1 MFYFIFNLDYTM
13 NNQKQSLLTILF
25 MGATMTAPLVAQDLQ
40 AALKDVEA
48 ERYTKAGQTLT
59 QIANSAPTP
68 ENQFYLGYYYLKSG
82 QVDKAK
88 ASFEKGASADA
99 KDQLNNVGLAGVA
112 LAQKDRSK
120 AKALID
126 EAVAKTKGKN
136 QDVLMRAAEMYTL
149 SDQTNDPA
157 EALRLL
163 TIADEKDKKNEN
175 PEIEMLMGDA
185 YMLKNDGGNAI
196 TKYENAMAIKP
207 NLAEANYKIGRL
219 YLRGKN
225 YTKAQ
230 EYFNK
235 AIETDPEF
243 SPTYLALADA
253 LASSRAYKGAST
265 NYEKYVQTSGTTD
278 PEQLLDI
285 ARYKFLAQ
293 DYQGAIAYLDQLKGK
308 INNPIIDRM
317 YGWAN
322 SALGKNQ
329 EAVESLNKFI
339 STAPQKVIYDDYKYL
354 GRAYSKLGTPEGD
367 SLGIVNLEKA
377 APEDTTD
384 NLYREIAQTYYEQ
397 KKYDKAAD
405 YYVQTI
411 KNDKKPLNNDYL
423 FQGLSNYQY
432 GFRVGRDT
440 TQAMDTSQIRQAR
453 QLYFMRADSAFG
465 QMAGQV
471 EKAGESYPLAYYY
484 RGQSNYYAYPS
495 NISLAYGTA
504 VPYYEKFIELANA
517 ETDTTKKQ
525 AYQKNLITSYK
536 FLASYNLAK
545 KDDEKAKE
553 YFNKV
558 LELDP
563 NDADVKKALEG
574 PKETAVATKTATKA
588 SVKKKVVKK

>member
-1 MFYFIFNLDYTM
+1 M
-13 NNQKQSLLTILF
+13 NNQKKSLLALLLT
-25 MGATMTAPLVAQDLQ
+25 GATLSVPVVAQDLQ
-40 AALKDVEA
+40 TAIKDIEA
-48 ERYTKAGQTLT
+48 ERYTKAEQTLT
-59 QIANSAPTP
+59 QLASSAPSA
-68 ENQFYLGYYYLKSG
+68 ENQFYLGYLYLRSG
-82 QVDKAK
+82 QPDKAK
-88 ASFEKGASADA
+88 AAFEKGAAADP
-99 KDQLNNVGLAGVA
+99 KSQLNNVGLAGVA
-112 LAQKDRSK
+112 LAKKDRST

-126 EAVAKTKGKN
+126 EAVAKTKSKDQN
-136 QDVLMRAAEMYTL
+136 VLIRAGEMYTL

-157 EALRLL
+157 EAIRLL

-185 YMLKNDGGNAI
+185 YTLKNDGGNAV
-196 TKYENAMAIKP
+196 TKWENAMAIKP
-207 NLAEANYKIGRL
+207 NMAEANYKIGRTF
-219 YLRGKN
+219 LRGKN

-293 DYQGAIAYLDQLKGK
+293 DYQGAITYLDQLKGK

-322 SALGKNQ
+322 TALGKNQ
-329 EAVESLNKFI
+329 EAVESLNRFV

-354 GRAYSKLGTPEGD
+354 GRAYGQLGTPEGD
-367 SLGIVNLEKA
+367 SLSVINLEKA
-377 APEDTTD
+377 AVEDTTE
-384 NLYREIAQTYYEQ
+384 NLYREIAKMYLDR
-397 KKYDKAAD
+397 KKFDKAAD
-405 YYVQTI
+405 YYARTI
-411 KNDKKPLNNDYL
+411 SHDKKPLNNDYL
-423 FQGLSNYQY
+423 SLGLANYQQ

-440 TQAMDTSQIRQAR
+440 TVAMDTAQIRQGR
-453 QLYFMRADSAFG
+453 QLYFMRADSNFAE
-465 QMAGQV
+465 MAKQV
-471 EKAGESYPLAYYY
+471 EKTAGETYPLAYYY
-484 RGQSNYYAYPS
+484 RGQSNYYAFPS

-504 VPYYEKFIELANA
+504 VPYYEKFISLATA
-517 ETDTTKKQ
+517 ETDATKKQ

-536 FLASYNLAK
+536 FLASYYLGK
-545 KDDEKAKE
+545 KDEGKAKE

-574 PKETAVATKTATKA
+574 PTAAPSKVAPAKAAPAKPAPKKKKTAAK
-588 SVKKKVVKK
+588 